1 MRNVMTDRYE
11 TPEPGEQP
19 ATPSVEPTA
28 APADEITAPAE
39 FIAAVPAGAA
49 PPAPAAPWTPDATF
63 PPAYPSTYPAAYPP
77 VVESPAPPKRKRRVG
92 LIIGI
97 VLTVV
102 LLMCA
107 GGGVAAYFLVQNS
120 QPIGQATPNKA
131 TLGFLNAIY
140 ADHDAAAATGFI
152 CPAARDSA
160 KINKVITD
168 LTAFEQQYDT
178 PVVIWDTPVIS
189 TEKVTGTAHISL
201 TLKTEDERVTTK
213 KIVLDLLNSRGWWV
227 CDVRPES

>member
-1 MRNVMTDRYE
+1 MRNVMTERYE

-28 APADEITAPAE
+28 APDADITAPVD
-39 FIAAVPAGAA
+39 FAA
-49 PPAPAAPWTPDATF
+49 PVSAGPAPSAPDSPFAAP
-63 PPAYPSTYPAAYPP
+63 YPSTYPATYPAAYPP
-77 VVESPAPPKRKRRVG
+77 ALESPAPPKRKRRVG

-102 LLMCA
+102 LLLCA

-120 QPIGQATPNKA
+120 QPIGQTTPNKA

-152 CPAARDSA
+152 CPTARDSA
-160 KINKVITD
+160 KITKVIND

-178 PVVIWDTPVIS
+178 PVVIWDTPAIT
-189 TEKVTGTAHISL
+189 TEKVTGTAHVSL

-213 KIVLDLLNSRGWWV
+213 KLVLDLLNSRGWWV